1 MFGRQVLDVAVG
13 LIFIFLLLSLA
24 VTALNE
30 LVAAWLK
37 RRPAMLWKGV
47 VKLLGSE
54 AATKVRAH
62 PLVSS
67 LSQTTDGMPSY
78 IPSHTFVLALLDGL
92 TPPGAL
98 PPATVQEVA
107 AALKDELNNVSPEQK
122 RLATMLGVLLQD
134 ASGNMEEFKKSLE
147 LWFDNSMERVSGWY
161 KRETQW
167 ILGVMA
173 IVITVWV
180 NADSLKIT
188 NTLWRDPAVRSAL
201 AAQAQAYAK
210 NPPATAL
217 QATNPPTTTAQ
228 PPTGAPDAETA
239 KFNKTLDAVLDLS
252 IPLGWK
258 DSGDAKDTR
267 EAFPALADI
276 PSTVQKHVVG
286 WLLTALAISLGAPF
300 WFDMLNRVISIRMS
314 GKAPEEK
321 PVPPREA
328 PALTAGVAAGK

>member
-1 MFGRQVLDVAVG
+1 MFGSQVLDVALG
-13 LIFIFLLLSLA
+13 LIFIFLMLSLA
-24 VTALNE
+24 VTAFNE

-78 IPSHTFVLALLDGL
+78 IPSRTFVLALLDGL
-92 TPPGAL
+92 TATGTP
-98 PPATVQEVA
+98 PPATVPEVE
-107 AALKDELNNVSPEQK
+107 AALKDELNNTSPEQK

-167 ILGVMA
+167 ILAVMA

-180 NADSLKIT
+180 NADSLNIT
-188 NTLWRDPAVRSAL
+188 NTLWHDPAVRSAL
-201 AAQAQAYAK
+201 AAQAQAYATQQRQQ
-210 NPPATAL
+210 NPPAT
-217 QATNPPTTTAQ
+217 PAQ

-239 KFNKTLDAVLDLS
+239 KFEKSLDDIRGLN

-258 DSGDAKDTR
+258 EKDSKNASDKR
-267 EAFPALADI
+267 EAFPGWAEI
-276 PSTVQKHVVG
+276 PSTVQKHAVG

-321 PVPPREA
+321 PVPPREV